1 MLCSCPVSLGE
12 IIDKATILE
21 IKKVKIIDASKVSC
35 IDKEL
40 KLLISTFGRYMTIYA
55 DEKASLSL
63 VNARLWD
70 VEDQL
75 RHLESS
81 GRFDDE
87 FIQLAR
93 SVYHLNDQR
102 AAIKLRINTLSGSE
116 IVEQKSYSSYS
127 TNLAV

>member
-12 IIDKATILE
+12 IIDKITILQ
-21 IKKVKIIDASKVSC
+21 IKKDRIADAQKVSC
-35 IDKEL
+35 IDTEL
-40 KLLISTFGRYMTIYA
+40 NLLSASFGRYIAIYGN
-55 DEKASLSL
+55 DKASLSR

-75 RHLESS
+75 RSLESA

-93 SVYHLNDQR
+93 SVYHLNDKR

-116 IVEQKSYSSYS
+116 IVEQKSYSNYS
-127 TNLAV
+127 TNLDC